1 MNDRF
6 FSLQLFARVARSGS
20 FSVAGREMG
29 ISQPTASRIVAALE
43 KQIGVA
49 LLVRTTRAVTLTE
62 AGSDYLSRIESILAS
77 LEEADHAA
85 RGNGELRGILRVASS
100 SAFARIGVLPRLAR
114 FTDLHPVLRV
124 EFIINDDRQ
133 DLVGESV
140 DVALRIG
147 VLNDS
152 TAVARKIGTAHR
164 VVVATPAYLARAGTP
179 SVPSDLTD
187 HTIIIGPAGRGLE
200 GWTFRRGGK
209 VNTVRVEGRYILN
222 GSDAA
227 AAAALAGLGILSTG
241 DLSVM
246 SELESG
252 QLVRVLPD
260 WEMRSADINIVL
272 PAGRAAKPSARA
284 FADFMEAEFRQL
296 QAAKNR
302 GERIAS

>member
-1 MNDRF
+1 M
-6 FSLQLFARVARSGS
+6 SLLAQIAIFLGAAVIAIPIFRYFKLGS
-20 FSVAGREMG
+20 
-29 ISQPTASRIVAALE
+29 
-43 KQIGVA
+43 
-49 LLVRTTRAVTLTE
+49 
-62 AGSDYLSRIESILAS
+62 
-77 LEEADHAA
+77 
-85 RGNGELRGILRVASS
+85 
-100 SAFARIGVLPRLAR
+100 VL
-114 FTDLHPVLRV
+114 
-124 EFIINDDRQ
+124 
-133 DLVGESV
+133 G
-140 DVALRIG
+140 
-147 VLNDS
+147 
-152 TAVARKIGTAHR
+152 
-164 VVVATPAYLARAGTP
+164 YLAAG
-179 SVPSDLTD
+179 
-187 HTIIIGPAGRGLE
+187 IIIGPAGRGLE

-209 VNTVRVEGRYILN
+209 ANTVRVEGRYILN

-260 WEMRSADINIVL
+260 WEMGSADINIVL

>member
-1 MNDRF
+1 M
-6 FSLQLFARVARSGS
+6 QLFARVARSGS

-29 ISQPTASRIVAALE
+29 ISQPTTSRIVAALE

-62 AGSDYLSRIESILAS
+62 AGSDYLSRIESILSA

-114 FTDLHPVLRV
+114 FTDLHPGLRV
-124 EFIINDDRQ
+124 EFFINDDRK

-179 SVPSDLTD
+179 SVPSDLAD
-187 HTIIIGPAGRGLE
+187 HTIIIGPARPRPGGVDVSTRRKGQH
-200 GWTFRRGGK
+200 GTRRG
-209 VNTVRVEGRYILN
+209 TVYPERLGRCRRGRSRRTWHSLDRRSQRDERI
-222 GSDAA
+222 
-227 AAAALAGLGILSTG
+227 GIGPTG
-241 DLSVM
+241 ARTPRWGDGIGGYQHRP
-246 SELESG
+246 SG
-252 QLVRVLPD
+252 GPC
-260 WEMRSADINIVL
+260 
-272 PAGRAAKPSARA
+272 AAKPSARA

-302 GERIAS
+302 GERIAN